1 MKLKNLQIPRPFK
14 FSSPFEGEEFVV
26 LLYVD
31 EKQIT
36 PEEQAK
42 LSDEIVAEGCRYA
55 VCAGHLCSSWD
66 DSIDM
71 ADLRRNDMETNEK
84 TFVITSW
91 HEDESLEDIVFH
103 FLNVTWF
110 DDFVPENFLIAV
122 VGSDPVVLET
132 IRQEVEIQTASN
144 TGIDTGAAG

>member
-1 MKLKNLQIPRPFK
+1 MSLKYLQIPRPFK

-36 PEEQAK
+36 PEEQEK

-71 ADLRRNDMETNEK
+71 ADLKRNNFEINEK
-84 TFVITSW
+84 TFVMTSW
-91 HEDESLEDIVFH
+91 HEEETIEDIVFH

-110 DDFVPENFLIAV
+110 DDFVPENFLVVV
-122 VGSDPVVLET
+122 VGDNPQALAN
-132 IRQEVEIQTASN
+132 IRQEIEKQAASN
-144 TGIDTGAAG
+144 HTLRP

>member
-1 MKLKNLQIPRPFK
+1 MKLKYLQIPRPFR
-14 FSSPFEGEEFVV
+14 FTSPFEGEEFVV
-26 LLYVD
+26 LLYID
-31 EKQIT
+31 EKQIP
-36 PEEQAK
+36 PEEQEK

-71 ADLRRNDMETNEK
+71 ADLRRNNMEINEK
-84 TFVITSW
+84 TFVMTSW
-91 HEDESLEDIVFH
+91 HDDESLEDIVFH

-110 DDFVPENFLIAV
+110 DDFVPENFLITV
-122 VGSDPVVLET
+122 VGSNPVVLEN

-144 TGIDTGAAG
+144 TPLEPSR